1 MSSSSS
7 DAPAASRAIVDAL
20 ARVVG
25 LDLTNERLDGLVV
38 QAGPYLD
45 LIRALD
51 GMPAAV
57 EPAAVFRLDDR
68 EASR

>member
-1 MSSSSS
+1 
-7 DAPAASRAIVDAL
+7 VGAL

-25 LDLTNERLDGLVV
+25 LDLTDERLDGLVV

-57 EPAAVFRLDDR
+57 EPAAVFRLDDQ
-68 EASR
+68 ETSP

>member
-1 MSSSSS
+1 MS
-7 DAPAASRAIVDAL
+7 APSREIVGAL

-25 LDLTNERLDGLVV
+25 LDLTDERLDGLVV

-57 EPAAVFRLDDR
+57 EPAAVFRLDDQ
-68 EASR
+68 ETSR